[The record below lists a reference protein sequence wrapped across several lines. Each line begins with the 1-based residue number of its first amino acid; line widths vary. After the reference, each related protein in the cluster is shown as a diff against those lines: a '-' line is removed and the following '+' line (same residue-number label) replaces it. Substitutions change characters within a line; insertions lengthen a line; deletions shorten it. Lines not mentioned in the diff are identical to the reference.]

1 MKTVRRLGF
10 AFAWVIVLT
19 GCAAPS
25 QTTTSQPTVE
35 DQEVEEQEVEF
46 FEGTVYISPDVLTPE
61 SPTDFLAIT
70 ARGTM
75 VRETFDRRTNDWV
88 EEVMHVYA
96 ASYQCSFEVDVL
108 VNIEFSESEAKN
120 LAEGYARVLGQL
132 PIAARSQV
140 YELWIHAGD
149 FPAGGGNQSILIHTD
164 LAERDQDYIEEIF
177 IHESAHTSLD
187 WQFGGL
193 VRETDWIAASALDA
207 GFVSSYAEQFPDR
220 EDIAESFGAY
230 ALWLQATEKP
240 GLKADAQRIEALI
253 PKRLGFFDQM
263 GKQLRFESVSCMS

>member
-1 MKTVRRLGF
+1 MKTVRCLGF
-10 AFAWVIVLT
+10 AFAWVIILT
-19 GCAAPS
+19 GCAVPS
-25 QTTTSQPTVE
+25 QTPTSQPTVE
-35 DQEVEEQEVEF
+35 GQKVEL

-75 VRETFDRRTNDWV
+75 VRETFDRRANDWV
-88 EEVMHVYA
+88 EEEMHVYT

-108 VNIEFSESEAKN
+108 VNLEFPESEAKN

-164 LAERDQDYIEEIF
+164 LAERDHDYIEEIF

-193 VRETDWIAASALDA
+193 IRESDWIAASALDA

-220 EDIAESFGAY
+220 EDVAESFGAY
-230 ALWLQATEKP
+230 ALWLQATGKP
-240 GLKADAQRIEALI
+240 GLKADAQRIEDLM
-253 PKRLGFFDQM
+253 PERLDFFDQM
-263 GKQLRFESVSCMS
+263 GKQLRFESGSCMS